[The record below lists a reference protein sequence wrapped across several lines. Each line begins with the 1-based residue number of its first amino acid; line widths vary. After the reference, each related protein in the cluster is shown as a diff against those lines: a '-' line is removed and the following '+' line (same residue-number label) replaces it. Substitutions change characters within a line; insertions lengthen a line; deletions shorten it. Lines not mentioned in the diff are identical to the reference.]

1 MKVRSKRRIT
11 QSITVLFAFLLFLN
25 QIYST
30 SNYLVAWSHV
40 VRGSPELPNALDFNF
55 GERFLVIEPYH
66 GTSNRLRAYA
76 SAAALARKSQR
87 ILVVIWNPDV
97 HANYS
102 WTDILL
108 EPRGVLFASPEF
120 VSKLRASRRGL
131 DEYDYLDSSVKGSP
145 VNCSAS
151 THIYVRSSF
160 ILTGFPSIV
169 VDDIN
174 FELRNLIP
182 SREVDHFISLLRHQ
196 VGSKP
201 YVGVHIRMLVDQLTD
216 IPGIDLLPVDAAA
229 GIGLQLEA
237 MSHRKRCNYMY
248 FLPHITRELDRLRG
262 SSAFVASDV
271 PEAIQQISAE
281 FPEGQII
288 STDLE
293 LIKACDGPTR
303 RQKSCSQVAVAEF
316 FFLSSADYI
325 LTSDWSSASELVI
338 RLSSSPHRSGC
349 AQEVSEKR

>member
-1 MKVRSKRRIT
+1 M
-11 QSITVLFAFLLFLN
+11 L
-25 QIYST
+25 
-30 SNYLVAWSHV
+30 
-40 VRGSPELPNALDFNF
+40 
-55 GERFLVIEPYH
+55 
-66 GTSNRLRAYA
+66 
-76 SAAALARKSQR
+76 
-87 ILVVIWNPDV
+87 
-97 HANYS
+97 
-102 WTDILL
+102 
-108 EPRGVLFASPEF
+108 
-120 VSKLRASRRGL
+120 
-131 DEYDYLDSSVKGSP
+131 
-145 VNCSAS
+145 CS

-303 RQKSCSQVAVAEF
+303 RQKSCSQVAVAGSF
-316 FFLSSADYI
+316 S
-325 LTSDWSSASELVI
+325 
-338 RLSSSPHRSGC
+338 
-349 AQEVSEKR
+349 